1 MDNDQMNKVRRLN
14 ELFSKQER
22 GENLTPTELT
32 EQSILRDEFI
42 TYFQYAARSLENSTK
57 K

>member
-1 MDNDQMNKVRRLN
+1 MNKVRRLN

-22 GENLTPTELT
+22 GENLSPAELT